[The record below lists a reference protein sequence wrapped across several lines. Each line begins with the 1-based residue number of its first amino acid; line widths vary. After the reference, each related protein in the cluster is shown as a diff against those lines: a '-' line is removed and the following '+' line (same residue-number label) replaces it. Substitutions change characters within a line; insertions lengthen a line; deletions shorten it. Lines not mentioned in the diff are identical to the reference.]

1 MRSSRSW
8 GRSRPPNTR
17 RTVGGL
23 SLAGCSCGRT
33 AIGAGPGSSTLSP
46 GSQSRRSDSLSGK
59 ASVLFW
65 ATLIVALAW
74 LQVRGRLVLG
84 LSVTLGA
91 LALVLLPGA
100 LVALV
105 VTRRID
111 APDLAGIDVW
121 RIAPR
126 GRLPGC

>member
-1 MRSSRSW
+1 M
-8 GRSRPPNTR
+8 
-17 RTVGGL
+17 
-23 SLAGCSCGRT
+23 
-33 AIGAGPGSSTLSP
+33 
-46 GSQSRRSDSLSGK
+46 
-59 ASVLFW
+59 
-65 ATLIVALAW
+65 
-74 LQVRGRLVLG
+74 LG

-121 RIAPR
+121 RIATR

>member
-1 MRSSRSW
+1 
-8 GRSRPPNTR
+8 
-17 RTVGGL
+17 
-23 SLAGCSCGRT
+23 
-33 AIGAGPGSSTLSP
+33 
-46 GSQSRRSDSLSGK
+46 
-59 ASVLFW
+59 
-65 ATLIVALAW
+65 VALAW

-121 RIAPR
+121 RIATR

>member
-8 GRSRPPNTR
+8 GRSRPPNTG

-23 SLAGCSCGRT
+23 LAGCSRGRT

-74 LQVRGRLVLG
+74 LQVRGRLALG
-84 LSVTLGA
+84 LSVALGA
-91 LALVLLPGA
+91 VALVLLPGA

-121 RIAPR
+121 RIATR